1 MAGLLERSHL
11 STEPR
16 MRDYALPKEAR
27 AVLAQ
32 VAELESRAWE
42 AERRVETQLEH
53 IRDANEERDAGRNE
67 ELERKE
73 KAFTSERKRTLAD
86 LKRREKK
93 VLRAERE
100 LEERREKVE
109 RDLEERESAFNAL
122 VNRTADGFA
131 LIADAWADYETARA
145 ELAYLQLK
153 KKSPPAP
160 VAAKAVRQKGVE
172 LAEAVRRAKAAEWVI
187 ELYEWQMPWITEL
200 REAAEL
206 ESFVKRDEAED
217 PQRSDDPAAR
227 WLSAEEYES
236 LSTVERNQLSLDR
249 YLKSRKTPWQLGRD
263 YERYVGYLREK
274 DGCKVTY
281 HGIFQGFDDLGRD
294 VLAEKD
300 GRLEVIQCK
309 RWAREKTI
317 HEKHVFQLYGTMV
330 LARLENPNLEVS
342 GTFATT
348 TKLSETAREV
358 AQYLGIKVEEGLP
371 LEDYPRIKCNVARA
385 GSSTG
390 ERIYHLPF
398 DQQYDTTVIEPERGE
413 LYAATVAEAEGLG
426 FRRAW
431 RWRGTSSTGTAP

>member
-1 MAGLLERSHL
+1 
-11 STEPR
+11 

-187 ELYEWQMPWITEL
+187 ELYEWQLPWITEL

-206 ESFVKRDEAED
+206 ESAPPTATRTTCTGSTT
-217 PQRSDDPAAR
+217 PMRSGGGSPPGPTSPASPRPRTASC
-227 WLSAEEYES
+227 SA
-236 LSTVERNQLSLDR
+236 T
-249 YLKSRKTPWQLGRD
+249 
-263 YERYVGYLREK
+263 
-274 DGCKVTY
+274 
-281 HGIFQGFDDLGRD
+281 
-294 VLAEKD
+294 
-300 GRLEVIQCK
+300 
-309 RWAREKTI
+309 
-317 HEKHVFQLYGTMV
+317 
-330 LARLENPNLEVS
+330 
-342 GTFATT
+342 
-348 TKLSETAREV
+348 
-358 AQYLGIKVEEGLP
+358 
-371 LEDYPRIKCNVARA
+371 
-385 GSSTG
+385 
-390 ERIYHLPF
+390 
-398 DQQYDTTVIEPERGE
+398 RG
-413 LYAATVAEAEGLG
+413 
-426 FRRAW
+426 
-431 RWRGTSSTGTAP
+431 